1 MRRHHPLRSASFPAG
16 LLVVVMLA
24 ACYPELV
31 RAQEGGGAGTSCT
44 LRWESLTDS
53 TGSRSIQ
60 IGPDRYRHH
69 VWNGMR
75 WFCGDAIM
83 IADSAVQFP
92 GQRVEMVGAVHY
104 RDSIRT
110 LDSQRL
116 TYFQLSD
123 LVEARDS
130 VRLVRRATG
139 STLHAPSVDLYRAGS
154 GEIRQTVAT
163 GGARMVVYPAADSPA
178 AEREPFHVT
187 SDTAIILREDVTLAR
202 GNVVVTREEVRGTG
216 AFGRFDTGEGRGM
229 LTGEPVLTGE
239 DFRLTGDTT
248 RIATEDGELREVQA
262 DGSGHLVSGGM
273 DVRAPRI
280 RVAIRQDQVE
290 TLWAFGG
297 GARSRSASRLMLGD
311 SLHFAFADGGPDSTT
326 AVGEAAAV
334 ELAPG
339 DTLALEQLLAGRSG
353 VRAAPG
359 DSAAVPAEPDTAGRT
374 APADTTGTAVADT
387 KEGPETDTTA
397 GPEGELFGTGRDWI
411 RGDTVRAY
419 FARADTARTTQPE
432 APGDTAA
439 RKGEVTL
446 RELRAIGTARSYY
459 RVSRDTARDRPGRS
473 YLRGSEITIVFREGE
488 PHRVRGTMAIGVYLE
503 PASPGQAGA
512 PGPPAPADTGRV
524 IGDTIPPA
532 DTAGAAADTTAA
544 SRGNGGI
551 PTGEGGNS

>member
-1 MRRHHPLRSASFPAG
+1 MRRDHPLRSASFPAG
-16 LLVVVMLA
+16 FLVAVMLA
-24 ACYPELV
+24 AGCPGGV
-31 RAQEGGGAGTSCT
+31 RAQEGGGAETSCT
-44 LRWESLTDS
+44 LRWESLSDS

-60 IGPDRYRHH
+60 TGPDRYRHH

-83 IADSAVQFP
+83 TADSAVQFP

-116 TYFQLSD
+116 TYFQRSD

-163 GGARMVVYPAADSPA
+163 GGTRMVVYPAADSPA
-178 AEREPFHVT
+178 VEREPFRVT
-187 SDTAIILREDVTLAR
+187 SDTAIILEEDVTLAR

-216 AFGRFDTGEGRGM
+216 AFGRFDTGEGRGV

-248 RIATEDGELREVQA
+248 RIATEEGELREVRA

-280 RVAIRQDQVE
+280 RVAIRQEQVE
-290 TLWAFGG
+290 TLWAYGG
-297 GARSRSASRLMLGD
+297 GAWSRSTSRLMLGD

-339 DTLALEQLLAGRSG
+339 DTLSLEQLLAGRSG
-353 VRAAPG
+353 APAAGP
-359 DSAAVPAEPDTAGRT
+359 DSAAAA
-374 APADTTGTAVADT
+374 APADTTSAIGADT
-387 KEGPETDTTA
+387 TESAGTHTTA
-397 GPEGELFGTGRDWI
+397 GPAGELFGTGRDWI
-411 RGDTVRAY
+411 RGDTVRAH
-419 FARADTARTTQPE
+419 FARGDTARPTGAE
-432 APGDTAA
+432 APAGDTAA
-439 RKGEVTL
+439 RGEDVTL
-446 RELRAIGTARSYY
+446 RELRATGTARSYY
-459 RVSRDTARDRPGRS
+459 RVSRDTARERPGRS

-503 PASPGQAGA
+503 PAAPGQGGA
-512 PGPPAPADTGRV
+512 PGPLTPADTGGV
-524 IGDTIPPA
+524 TGDTIPPA
-532 DTAGAAADTTAA
+532 DTAAAASDTTASSPSNGA
-544 SRGNGGI
+544 S
-551 PTGEGGNS
+551 PTGEGGFP

>member
-1 MRRHHPLRSASFPAG
+1 ML
-16 LLVVVMLA
+16 LA
-24 ACYPELV
+24 ALVSAVGPEPV
-31 RAQEGGGAGTSCT
+31 RAQQGGGGETSCT

-75 WFCGDAIM
+75 WICGDAVM
-83 IADSAVQFP
+83 TADSAVQYP

-110 LDSQRL
+110 LDARRL

-139 STLHAPSVDLYRAGS
+139 STLRAPSVDLYRAGS

-163 GGARMVVYPAADSPA
+163 GGSRMVVYPPSDSPA
-178 AEREPFHVT
+178 AESKPFHVT
-187 SDTAIILREDVTLAR
+187 SDTAIILEEEVTLAR

-216 AFGRFDTGEGRGM
+216 AFGRFDTGEGSGM
-229 LTGEPVLTGE
+229 LTGDPVLTGE

-248 RIATEDGELREVQA
+248 RIGTEEDELREVRA

-280 RVAIRQDQVE
+280 RVAIRQDQVR
-290 TLWAFGG
+290 TLWAYGG

-311 SLHFAFADGGPDSTT
+311 SLHFAFADGRPDSTT
-326 AVGEAAAV
+326 AVGDAAAV

-339 DTLALEQLLAGRSG
+339 DTLAMEQLLAERSVDPTAG
-353 VRAAPG
+353 P
-359 DSAAVPAEPDTAGRT
+359 DSAAIAAEGDTAGIPESDTTARAVEPDTA
-374 APADTTGTAVADT
+374 
-387 KEGPETDTTA
+387 A
-397 GPEGELFGTGRDWI
+397 GPASELFGTGRDWI

-419 FARADTARTTQPE
+419 FTRTDAQGPAGPE
-432 APGDTAA
+432 APGDTAS
-439 RKGEVTL
+439 RESDVTL

-459 RVSRDTARDRPGRS
+459 RVNRDTARDRRGRS
-473 YLRGSEITIVFREGE
+473 YLRGAEITIVFRDGE
-488 PHRVRGTMAIGVYLE
+488 PHRVRGTTAIGVYLE
-503 PASPGQAGA
+503 PAAPGQAGA
-512 PGPPAPADTGRV
+512 PGPLAPPDTGSVPR
-524 IGDTIPPA
+524 DTVPPA
-532 DTAGAAADTTAA
+532 DTAAALPDSTG
-544 SRGNGGI
+544 SPPRGDAPF
-551 PTGEGGNS
+551 PTGEGSSP